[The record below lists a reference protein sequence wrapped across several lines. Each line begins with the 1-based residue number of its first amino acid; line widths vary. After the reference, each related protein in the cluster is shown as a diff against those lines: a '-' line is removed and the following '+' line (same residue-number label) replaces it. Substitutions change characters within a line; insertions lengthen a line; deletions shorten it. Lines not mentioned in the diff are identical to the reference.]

1 MSDIKINL
9 VESIISIKIKKSC
22 TTYTNNIT
30 NKPKSAKLM
39 FEGFSEDRLNRIFQK
54 YCASKHSKMVEFL
67 LTLKGHQEIKD
78 PHVINE
84 AFVGACRDGYS
95 KVVNVLLCLNDWRKI
110 NDLDIIKK
118 GFELACENKN
128 IHIIRLLLNLK
139 DDRKIEYSVI
149 KEAFKKAFSKDGD
162 CGHTEIT
169 QTLFDTINL
178 M

>member
-1 MSDIKINL
+1 MSDTKINSI
-9 VESIISIKIKKSC
+9 ESSISIKIKKSC
-22 TTYTNNIT
+22 ITYTTNTTNN
-30 NKPKSAKLM
+30 PKSAKLI

-54 YCASKHSKMVEFL
+54 YCLSKQSKMVEFL

-84 AFVGACRDGYS
+84 AFVGACRGGYA
-95 KVVNVLLCLNDWRKI
+95 KVVNVLLCLNDWRRI
-110 NDLDIIKK
+110 NDPDIIKQ
-118 GFELACENKN
+118 GFDLACENKN
-128 IHIIRLLLNLK
+128 IHVIRMLLNLK
-139 DDRKIEYSVI
+139 DDRKIGCSTI
-149 KEAFKKAFSKDGD
+149 KEAFKKAFFKDGD